1 MILIAKAQGLK
12 RDGVL
17 QTFPHENKNVTVGRC
32 SINLHLFKKLLSV
45 LGLSMS
51 NLKSVKKILL
61 FYRCSV
67 VFLFENIN
75 RIINDCIY
83 FLQLRL
89 IKNYETG
96 VFGTLVFYQQIKYKE
111 IIV

>member
-1 MILIAKAQGLK
+1 MIVIAKAQGLK

-17 QTFPHENKNVTVGRC
+17 QTFPHLNKNETVGMC

-45 LGLSMS
+45 LDLSMS
-51 NLKSVKKILL
+51 NPKSVKKILK
-61 FYRCSV
+61 FFRCSV

-83 FLQLRL
+83 FLQIRL
-89 IKNYETG
+89 IKNKKTG
-96 VFGTLVFYQQIKYKE
+96 VFETLVFINQIKYKE
-111 IIV
+111 